1 YQMGKNVMIVT
12 VTALMVFFTLTQAAP
27 PRMTDDNI
35 KPSLQCIGHNLL
47 PLLKKINAV
56 EECIGNPTYRI
67 ETNTDVLH
75 GDIKNRLISF
85 LTLPLR
91 MLNAGYTYTGLL
103 GLVNQDIGWLPVY
116 LAHEYLVIARALYDI
131 KRMHY
136 YTVYDSF

>member
-1 YQMGKNVMIVT
+1 M
-12 VTALMVFFTLTQAAP
+12 LE
-27 PRMTDDNI
+27 
-35 KPSLQCIGHNLL
+35 
-47 PLLKKINAV
+47 KINAV

-136 YTVYDSF
+136 YTIRRCGVDAICSQQCHMKCLEATSRNKAGANHL